1 MNPDSPVGTDEADAV
16 QVKTTEDGQ
25 DTLHAVYCLSA
36 TGYLTEFTAQMK
48 KDSGIE
54 PEMYHLEEIVE
65 GIIKAQKKLKI
76 RYASIGFERGAN
88 GTIHFQAYFQ
98 LESKCKF
105 STFNKRLE
113 KLGIKVFFRLDESRG
128 SAAQN
133 IAYTQKPT
141 GLWEYASG
149 VKKFST
155 QLREPIIIGQNKL
168 VAKKGVRTDLK
179 AVTTDALAGE
189 FSATQMAQTHPTTYL
204 RYNSGIMKMKLIGDL
219 LKAKESDTEV
229 TSFLLWSKKEGT
241 GKTTDAESR
250 RFAAKFNYSKDDVF
264 IVNPVKGRP
273 LWFDGYDDE
282 RVLIIDDLAP
292 NVLDRNHLLKLLQ
305 PQNRTVEIKGASMVI
320 KAEYVFVTSNYSPM
334 DLFQRDETF
343 SDINE
348 NGDRYTWTEKVTD
361 TALIS
366 RFNGIIN
373 YDEEPN
379 YRKELKQQKVC
390 QPDEFFADSTGGDKS
405 GVGHYYPTTLELAQF
420 EELSEGQSGGLGG
433 AAPQQGKDSEQDST
447 LAQKD
452 STLAQNGFNLGTK
465 GEDSPCQ

>member
-1 MNPDSPVGTDEADAV
+1 MNPSNPVGTDEADAA
-16 QVKTTEDGQ
+16 QVKTTEDGE
-25 DTLHAVYCLSA
+25 DTLHAVFCLSA
-36 TGYLTEFTAQMK
+36 TGYLTEFTKKMK
-48 KDSGIE
+48 EDSGIE
-54 PEMYHLEEIVE
+54 PEMYHMEDIAEQ
-65 GIIKAQKKLKI
+65 IIKAQKKLKI

-88 GTIHFQAYFQ
+88 GTIHFQVYFQ

-105 STFNKRLE
+105 STFNNRFK
-113 KLGIKVFFRLDESRG
+113 KLGIKVHFHLEESRG

-141 GLWEYASG
+141 GTWEYASG

-155 QLREPIIIGQNKL
+155 QLREPLIIGQNKL

-189 FSATQMAQTHPTTYL
+189 FSATQMAQTHPTTFLKYS
-204 RYNSGIMKMKLIGDL
+204 SGIMKMKHIGDL
-219 LKAKESDTEV
+219 QKAKESVTEV
-229 TSFLLWSKKEGT
+229 TSYLLWSKKEGT

-250 RFAAKFNYSKDDVF
+250 RFPAMFNYSKDDVF

-282 RVLIIDDLAP
+282 KVLIIDDLAP
-292 NVLDRNHLLKLLQ
+292 NILDRNHLLKLLQ
-305 PQNRTVEIKGASMVI
+305 PQNRTVEIKGASVVI

-334 DLFQRDETF
+334 DLFRRDETF
-343 SDINE
+343 TEINE
-348 NGDRYTWTEKVTD
+348 HGDKYTWTEKVTD

-379 YRKELKQQKVC
+379 YRKDLKQQKVC
-390 QPDEFFADSTGGDKS
+390 KTDEFFADSTGGDKS

-420 EELSEGQSGGLGG
+420 GELSGVQSGGVGG
-433 AAPQQGKDSEQDST
+433 AAPHQGTDSEN
-447 LAQKD
+447 D
-452 STLAQNGFNLGTK
+452 STLAQNDSNLGTIQE
-465 GEDSPCQ
+465 GEPSE